1 MEPFEA
7 YQKYLA
13 LKLHFDSESYD
24 YFKYRG
30 KTNAKKDKF
39 DLRQDRF
46 FFHRLSKKDDLELYL
61 ASNLFENS
69 DAWVGQLLDQE
80 CADRFTA
87 TKKRHQSLKY
97 LFQQDMSQFDSL
109 DEALVVKNGDYP
121 KVLNMYNRKEIMP
134 ETMIILNATCRV
146 FWYWKENISDTIIW
160 PKTMNKLLKFQ
171 PFVKFDLE
179 DYVELVGQLYK

>member
-1 MEPFEA
+1 
-7 YQKYLA
+7 
-13 LKLHFDSESYD
+13 
-24 YFKYRG
+24 
-30 KTNAKKDKF
+30 
-39 DLRQDRF
+39 
-46 FFHRLSKKDDLELYL
+46 
-61 ASNLFENS
+61 
-69 DAWVGQLLDQE
+69 
-80 CADRFTA
+80 
-87 TKKRHQSLKY
+87 
-97 LFQQDMSQFDSL
+97 MSQFNSL

-171 PFVKFDLE
+171 PFVKFDVE

>member
-30 KTNAKKDKF
+30 KTNAKRDKF
-39 DLRQDRF
+39 DVRQDRY

-61 ASNLFENS
+61 ASNLFENA
-69 DAWVGQLLDQE
+69 DLWVGQLLDQE
-80 CADRFTA
+80 CIDRFKE
-87 TKKRHQSLKY
+87 TKKRQQSLKY
-97 LFQQDMSQFDSL
+97 LFENDMSQFDSL

-121 KVLNMYNRKEIMP
+121 KVLNMYNRKQIMP
-134 ETMIILNATCRV
+134 ETMVILNATCRV

-160 PKTMNKLLKFQ
+160 PKTMTKLLKYQ
-171 PFVKFDLE
+171 PFVKFDVE
-179 DYVELVGQLYK
+179 DYVELVQGLYK